1 MHGGGDVMMWAYFE
15 ATATKHFAVSVFTV
29 TFFVLYF
36 ICFIFYLTCT
46 SP

>member
-1 MHGGGDVMMWAYFE
+1 MHGGGDVMMWAYFA

-36 ICFIFYLTCT
+36 IFLLFFI
-46 SP
+46 